1 MSYCG
6 GVGLTSELGFGGVE
20 AGVEV
25 LALPAST
32 SSSVVL
38 RYLKRPVRRCESTVG
53 SRRACSR
60 AIWIRSVEGSIA
72 VIEAARV
79 GVGAGAVGSSGI
91 VRARD
96 SAKMPPPQP
105 TSR

>member
-1 MSYCG
+1 MR
-6 GVGLTSELGFGGVE
+6 VG
-20 AGVEV
+20 
-25 LALPAST
+25 
-32 SSSVVL
+32 
-38 RYLKRPVRRCESTVG
+38 
-53 SRRACSR
+53 
-60 AIWIRSVEGSIA
+60 EGSMA

-79 GVGAGAVGSSGI
+79 GVVGDEREIGI